1 MGGIARHG
9 AARQH
14 KGGTVCSHLRHSLC
28 LGNKTPTAGQDQ
40 WLQREE
46 PHPHQPEQR
55 EGGTAWP
62 EGCRRSSTS
71 RPIPFPQVF
80 FRAGSLARLEEQ
92 RDAQTSRN
100 ITLFQAACRGFLA
113 RQQFKKRKVRPSSS
127 PLPAPPHNFA

>member
-1 MGGIARHG
+1 MGGTAWHG
-9 AARQH
+9 VAGQH
-14 KGGTVCSHLRHSLC
+14 KGGTVCSHLRHSSC

-40 WLQREE
+40 WLQREKL
-46 PHPHQPEQR
+46 HPHQPVRQ

-62 EGCRRSSTS
+62 EGCRHPSASHPAS
-71 RPIPFPQVF
+71 LPQVF

-113 RQQFKKRKVRPSSS
+113 RQQFKKRKVRPSGS